1 MSQWKLA
8 LERVE
13 DGERL
18 NQCYRSDETRCRG
31 WQMVM
36 VNANSMRSSAMSD
49 VFTVFFTFLVH
60 F

>member
-18 NQCYRSDETRCRG
+18 NQCYRSDETRCWG